1 MNIFGKVLDSPVC
14 SIAPWVGVI
23 TSLQEQV
30 EYSIR
35 ISSLTVGL
43 VVGLIH
49 LWRLLFKN
57 EDP

>member
-1 MNIFGKVLDSPVC
+1 MNTFGKVLDSPIC
-14 SIAPWVGVI
+14 SVAPWVGVI

-49 LWRLLFKN
+49 LWRLLFK
-57 EDP
+57 E

>member
-1 MNIFGKVLDSPVC
+1 MSLFGRVLDSPIC

-35 ISSLTVGL
+35 LSSITIGL
-43 VVGLIH
+43 IIGLIH
-49 LWRLLFKN
+49 LWRLLFK
-57 EDP
+57 E

>member
-1 MNIFGKVLDSPVC
+1 MHVTGKILDGPIG

-43 VVGLIH
+43 LVGIIH
-49 LWRLLFKN
+49 LWRLIFK
-57 EDP
+57 E